1 MAKKKIVV
9 IGSFNTDMI
18 LSVDHLPKPGETILG
33 GEFNTSLGGKGA
45 NQAVSAARAGA
56 AVTFIARLGNDSL
69 GNNALAAFRKDRI
82 DVKHIIR
89 DDSNPSGVA
98 LILVSKT
105 GQNCIAVAGGA
116 NNRLSALDIKKAA
129 PAFTATDFIVLQL
142 ETPLETVQAAV
153 IMAVQKGIPIILNP
167 APAQVLPDS
176 ILQHISILTPNE
188 TEAELLTGIKITD
201 LKSAALAAALL
212 LKRGVQT
219 VIITLGAKGAW
230 VATKE
235 NQQHVPGF
243 RIKAVDATA
252 AGDTFT
258 GALAVAS
265 AEGKTCLQA
274 VRFGHA
280 AAALSAMKRG
290 AQVSIPKR
298 KEIDAFLQSQDNQS
312 NHK

>member
-1 MAKKKIVV
+1 MSKKKIVV
-9 IGSFNTDMI
+9 IGSYNTDMI
-18 LSVDHLPKPGETILG
+18 LSVNHLPKPGETILG
-33 GEFNTSLGGKGA
+33 GEFNTSPGGKGA

-56 AVTFIARLGNDSL
+56 AVTFIARLGKDIL
-69 GNNALAAFRKDRI
+69 GDNARAGFIKDRI

-89 DDSNPSGVA
+89 DDSAPSGVA

-116 NNRLSALDIKKAA
+116 NNRLSALDIEQSA
-129 PAFTATDFIVLQL
+129 PAITAADFIVLQL
-142 ETPLETVQAAV
+142 ETPLKTVQAALK
-153 IMAVQKGIPIILNP
+153 MAFQKDIPTILNP
-167 APAQVLPDS
+167 APAQFLPDS
-176 ILQHISILTPNE
+176 ILQHVSILTPNE
-188 TEAELLTGIKITD
+188 TEAELLTGMKITD
-201 LKSAALAAALL
+201 LKSAARAAAIL

-219 VIITLGAKGAW
+219 VIITLGAKGAF

-235 NQQHVPGF
+235 NQYHVPGY
-243 RIKAVDATA
+243 RVEATDTTA

-258 GALAVAS
+258 GALAVAA

-298 KEIDAFLQSQDNQS
+298 KEIEAFLQSQNKQS
-312 NHK
+312 